1 MKTAAALTNDFS
13 QRVRAG
19 FARRASHYDSQA
31 RLQQAVAWRLA
42 RWCRDLPL
50 PAGPVADLGAG
61 SGLLS
66 RTLMQLWPALAARPP
81 LQLDHCHAL
90 LAQNPLLQGAFPAPQ
105 KLWDLNE
112 GLPVEL
118 AQAALLASS
127 FALHWLDQPAALLEG
142 WCDRLAPGGW
152 LLLAV
157 PTAGSFPQWRQ
168 AAAAA
173 TVPCTALDLPEA
185 SALLASIGARGLR
198 PHRQAL
204 QRFSQGGA
212 DGLTSLRQFKSIGA
226 GTSHQAPLSLGQW
239 RRLRAHWPLQGGLS
253 WEVLLVL
260 ARREPCG

>member
-1 MKTAAALTNDFS
+1 MKTAATLTSDFS

-19 FARRASHYDSQA
+19 FARRAPHYDNQA

-61 SGLLS
+61 SGLLT
-66 RTLMQLWPALAARPP
+66 RTLLQLWPALACRSP
-81 LQLDHCHAL
+81 LQLDHCPSL
-90 LAQNPLLQGAFPAPQ
+90 LAQNPLLQSAFPPPQ
-105 KLWDLNE
+105 QIWDLND

-118 AQAALLASS
+118 AHAALLASS

-142 WCDRLAPGGW
+142 WCDRLTPGGW

-173 TVPCTALDLPEA
+173 AVPCTALDLPDA
-185 SALLASIGARGLR
+185 STLLTAIRGRGLR
-198 PHRQAL
+198 LHRQCVA
-204 QRFSQGGA
+204 RFSQGGV
-212 DGLTSLRQFKSIGA
+212 DGVTGLRQLKAIGA
-226 GTSHQAPLSLGQW
+226 GTSRQDPLSPGQW
-239 RRLRAHWPLQGGLS
+239 RRLRDHWPLQAGLS
-253 WEVLLVL
+253 WEVLLLL
-260 ARREPCG
+260 ARREPCA